1 MLFLP
6 GSLVV
11 GSVKPAEG
19 SPCSGDQF
27 TRHCPPFRNP
37 INLCPRRGSGN
48 FLLRSKRKA
57 RGLTSEGNEGCPV
70 LYDPVCAGPVFGVDK
85 LYTFKNLCYLDSYNC
100 KRLRKYEVKYQG
112 LCYPK

>member
-1 MLFLP
+1 MKFYIIFVLFFIN
-6 GSLVV
+6 VRCQ
-11 GSVKPAEG
+11 ETT
-19 SPCSGDQF
+19 CS
-27 TRHCPPFRNP
+27 
-37 INLCPRRGSGN
+37 
-48 FLLRSKRKA
+48 
-57 RGLTSEGNEGCPV
+57 NEGCPV